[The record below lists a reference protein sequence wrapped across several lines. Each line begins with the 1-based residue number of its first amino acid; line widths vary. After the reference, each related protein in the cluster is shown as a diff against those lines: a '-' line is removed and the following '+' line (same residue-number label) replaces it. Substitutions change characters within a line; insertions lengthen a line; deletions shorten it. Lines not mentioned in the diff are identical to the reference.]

1 MNSEVQ
7 YKLLT
12 LCMIQ
17 DDSRILL
24 MNRPEKLGFPGY
36 ISPGGKVDFPESIV
50 DGAIREVRE
59 ETGLIVKEIIYKGLN
74 EFCEINA
81 GLRYMVFNYLVTSF
95 EGELLENP
103 PEGELLWVDKDQT
116 DDLPMQEW
124 FRKRIP
130 LFFQP
135 GVFEQS
141 TIWDKNNDIELNKTE
156 KYYFEGSLEGVSSS
170 RTGYQPGSDEDV

>member
-1 MNSEVQ
+1 MSLEIQ
-7 YKLLT
+7 YKILT

-17 DDSRILL
+17 KGNQILL
-24 MNRPEKLGFPGY
+24 MNRPKELGFPGF
-36 ISPGGKVDFPESIV
+36 IAPGGKVDFPESIV

-74 EFCEINA
+74 EFCEINS

-103 PEGELLWVDKDQT
+103 PEGELLWVDRDQT

-130 LFFQP
+130 LFFNP

-141 TIWDKNNDIELNKTE
+141 TIWDKNINLELNKTE
-156 KYYFEGSLEGVSSS
+156 KFYIEGQIKEVSSVS
-170 RTGYQPGSDEDV
+170 

>member
-1 MNSEVQ
+1 MSKEIH

-12 LCMIQ
+12 LCIIQ
-17 DDSRILL
+17 DGNQILL
-24 MNRPEKLGFPGY
+24 MNRPKELGFPGY
-36 ISPGGKVDFPESIV
+36 IAPGGKVDFPESIV

-59 ETGLIVKEIIYKGLN
+59 ETGLIVKEIRYKGLN
-74 EFCEINA
+74 EFCEINS
-81 GLRYMVFNYLVTSF
+81 GLRYMVFNYLVTAF

-116 DDLPMQEW
+116 DALPMQDW

-130 LFFQP
+130 LFFEP

-141 TIWDKNNDIELNKTE
+141 TVWDELHNKELNKTE
-156 KYYFEGSLEGVSSS
+156 KYYVEGQFEGVSSF
-170 RTGYQPGSDEDV
+170 R